1 MHKAKIQRQDN
12 KLTYRTYKN
21 RIFENDKTS
30 IQVKQRI
37 YIDTSV
43 FGGHFD
49 DEFKEHTIPLFDRI
63 IKGEFIILY
72 QTVTQDELE
81 NAPEK
86 VKELVKSI
94 RADLTEFIETTDEVV
109 DLATEYISEKVVGQ
123 TSYADCLHIALA
135 TINRADFLVSWNFK
149 HIVNIERIRGYN
161 SINIKY
167 GYKQLEIRSPR
178 EFEKYEDD

>member
-1 MHKAKIQRQDN
+1 VR
-12 KLTYRTYKN
+12 
-21 RIFENDKTS
+21 
-30 IQVKQRI
+30 QRI

-49 DEFKEHTIPLFDRI
+49 EEFKDHTIPLFDRI
-63 IKGEFIILY
+63 KSGEFMVLY
-72 QTVTQDELE
+72 STVTQDELE
-81 NAPEK
+81 NAPEQ
-86 VKELVKSI
+86 VKELVQSL
-94 RADLTEFIETTDEVV
+94 RADLTEFIETTDEAV
-109 DLATEYISEKVVGQ
+109 DLAIEYITAKVVGQ
-123 TSYADCLHIALA
+123 TSFADCLHIALA

-161 SINIKY
+161 SINIKN

>member
-1 MHKAKIQRQDN
+1 M
-12 KLTYRTYKN
+12 
-21 RIFENDKTS
+21 
-30 IQVKQRI
+30 KQRI

-49 DEFKEHTIPLFDRI
+49 DEFKEHTIPLFNRI
-63 IKGEFIILY
+63 NEGEFIILY
-72 QTVTQDELE
+72 STVTQDELE

-86 VKELVKSI
+86 IKELVKNL
-94 RADLTEFIETTDEVV
+94 RVDLTEFIETTEEAI
-109 DLATEYISEKVVGQ
+109 DLATEYITERVVGQ

-149 HIVNIERIRGYN
+149 HIVNVDRIRGYN
-161 SINIKY
+161 AINIKN

-178 EFEKYEDD
+178 DFIKYEDD